1 MLGNPH
7 FSRKKRARNGAP
19 SESAAEYEKNS
30 GNEWG
35 G

>member
-1 MLGNPH
+1 MQNPH